1 MCRTT
6 TILSLSGETLVPKSE
21 DTSVEARLDITLL
34 SLIVGLPLINRGG
47 AEVHLTLVMWG
58 GGNKLRWVGI
68 CDTSLNWDLSNRLGV
83 IVMSLIAKI
92 KQTMHKLG
100 ISLSL

>member
-1 MCRTT
+1 MKQVF
-6 TILSLSGETLVPKSE
+6 IG
-21 DTSVEARLDITLL
+21 
-34 SLIVGLPLINRGG
+34 GYLIN
-47 AEVHLTLVMWG
+47 
-58 GGNKLRWVGI
+58 
-68 CDTSLNWDLSNRLGV
+68 LGV